1 MKQII
6 TLFLIL
12 LTGFHGSAQV
22 NLTSS
27 NLPIVVITQPSGQ
40 TINDA
45 ARIVCDMGII
55 YNGVGATNLINNPY
69 NNYNGKIA
77 IEVRGSTS
85 QQYPKKSYGFE
96 TQDALGANNNVS

>member
-1 MKQII
+1 MKHII
-6 TLFLIL
+6 IL
-12 LTGFHGSAQV
+12 LSILFISVFNFAQV

-69 NNYNGKIA
+69 NRSEERSVGNDCRSG
-77 IEVRGSTS
+77 
-85 QQYPKKSYGFE
+85 
-96 TQDALGANNNVS
+96 VSAYY